1 MNWKSRK
8 FLLVVVGGLF
18 IALNETMG
26 WKVPEETVWQMVIL
40 AGGFIGIEGIA
51 DIVSRFKSEPFEDYD
66 YEDEE

>member
-40 AGGFIGIEGIA
+40 AGGFIGVEGIR
-51 DIVSRFKSEPFEDYD
+51 DIVATMKETYYPEDD